1 MTSAA
6 ILSSQ
11 EQIQYMIGSGMLS
24 YRQYLKFMDP
34 LSYCFALTASIARI
48 KMIEYDCLASKKQ
61 WVFLRRVELLI
72 RD

>member
-48 KMIEYDCLASKKQ
+48 KMIEYDCLASKSSGS
-61 WVFLRRVELLI
+61 FLEELNY
-72 RD
+72 